1 MPDDNAGTVLR
12 SYEAFA
18 KRDLEEFLSY
28 HDPEVEFRSLILE
41 VEGVVYRGHDGLRS
55 WWESVVDV
63 FPDWTPQADDARE
76 LGDRVLLRVRVEG
89 SGTGSGIDVERHVW
103 NVVEVHDGRITSSAF
118 FRTEPEALEA
128 IARESG

>member
-28 HDPEVEFRSLILE
+28 HDPEVEFRSLVLE
-41 VEGVVYRGHDGLRS
+41 VEGEVYRGHDGLRS
-55 WWESVVDV
+55 WWESIVDV

-76 LGDRVLLRVRVEG
+76 MGDRVLLRVRIEG

-103 NVVEVHDGRITSSAF
+103 NVVEVSDGRITSSAF
-118 FRTEPEALEA
+118 FRTEPEALQA
-128 IARESG
+128 FAR